1 MDKKLIDDLR
11 ARLRQANRDIEG
23 MLLSGYTG
31 KEGESKLN
39 EAIRERWYIEEELLH
54 AATEKGEAGAS
65 VVIGIAISLN

>member
-31 KEGESKLN
+31 NESERKLN
-39 EAIRERWYIEEELLH
+39 EAIRERWCIEEELLH
-54 AATEKGEAGAS
+54 AATGKGEADAS
-65 VVIGIAISLN
+65 VVIGIVTSLN